1 MFYGGVAVLSVLFS
15 RKFSVKIVIV
25 SVYSSVYESYKFLAF
40 INCEYLVKILSAT
53 IITAEVEDKMYSRCL
68 F

>member
-1 MFYGGVAVLSVLFS
+1 MGGGVAVLSVLFS

-25 SVYSSVYESYKFLAF
+25 SVYSSVYESYKFLAL